1 MVRLKEDYSYNP
13 LQQQAA
19 HPAEDHQQTLAQAI
33 TVALESEYDATRVY
47 DNILALASASPDATL
62 QNLVRSVVSDIR
74 KEEQTHIGQLTE
86 LLKVIDA
93 SGAINYIKGEN
104 EAKEQMKPSI
114 DEIQ

>member
-13 LQQQAA
+13 LQHQAA
-19 HPAEDHQQTLAQAI
+19 HPADDHQKVLSQAI

-47 DNILALASASPDATL
+47 DNILALASSSPDATL
-62 QNLVRSVVSDIR
+62 HNLVRSVVDDIR

-93 SGAINYIKGEN
+93 SDAVNYIKGEN